1 MNDSDLTRLSRSI
14 SRHLAAGLAVCI
26 ALVAGVGGWAAATS
40 LTGAVVAGG
49 TFVVGS
55 HVKKVQHPTG
65 GVVGELLVREGQKV
79 AVGET
84 LIRLDATQTL
94 ARLAIVLKRLDELR
108 ARKARLEAERDGLAR
123 VSFPQELVL
132 RAKTGG
138 ELAATLSS
146 EARLFAFR
154 RQSREGRKNQL
165 LERVSQFE
173 KEIEGLKAQ
182 ETAFERGLSV
192 LEEELAGLRRLRE
205 RGLVTIQ
212 RMNAL
217 DREAATLG
225 GERGEA
231 IAGQAQAGAR
241 ISEARLQILQI
252 ESDLK
257 TEVGSELREIDAQI
271 GEFVERRVAAEDE
284 LRRVDMIAPQ
294 GGIVHQLA
302 VHAAGAV
309 ITPADAAM
317 LIVPDGDTLAVD
329 ARIAPQDIDQIH
341 IGQDAI
347 LRLSAFNQRTTPEIA
362 GKVTRIAAD
371 LTLEERTGLSYYLV
385 RLSVAQGEMARLG
398 TLELLPGMPA
408 EAFIST
414 GERTALSYL
423 LKPLSDQVARTF
435 REE

>member
-1 MNDSDLTRLSRSI
+1 MSDSDLTRLSLSI
-14 SRHLAAGLAVCI
+14 RRHQVAGLLVCI

-65 GVVGELLVREGQKV
+65 GVVGELLVREGQRV
-79 AVGET
+79 AAGDP

-123 VSFPQELVL
+123 VVFPQALVR
-132 RAKTGG
+132 RAGTED

-154 RQSREGRKNQL
+154 RQSREGRKSQL
-165 LERVSQFE
+165 RERISQFK

-182 ETAFERGLSV
+182 ETAFARGLSV
-192 LEEELAGLRRLRE
+192 LEDELAGLRELRK

-241 ISEARLQILQI
+241 ISEARLQILQV

-271 GEFVERRVAAEDE
+271 GEFVERHVAARDE
-284 LRRVDMIAPQ
+284 LRRVEMTAPQ
-294 GGIVHQLA
+294 GGVVHQLA

-309 ITPADAAM
+309 VSPADTTM
-317 LIVPDGDTLAVD
+317 LIVPDRDTLAVE

-341 IGQDAI
+341 IGQHAV
-347 LRLSAFNQRTTPEIA
+347 LRLSAFNQRTTPELA

-371 LTLEERTGLSYYLV
+371 LTHEERTGLSYYLV
-385 RLSVAQGEMARLG
+385 RISVAPAEIARLG
-398 TLELLPGMPA
+398 VLELVPGMPA

-423 LKPLSDQVARTF
+423 LKPLSDQIARTF